1 MNTSKHKTTILRLI
15 AKYGKVTASEC
26 LHISNANQY
35 LGILKR
41 EGVLKDE
48 WTKKDGSPQRFK
60 EWSIKNTPEAREKA
74 KPYLEP
80 CKKYPKS

>member
-1 MNTSKHKTTILRLI
+1 MNTSKHKATILKLI

-35 LGILKR
+35 LGRLKS

-60 EWSIKNTPEAREKA
+60 EWSIKNTPEARAKA
-74 KPYLEP
+74 DQYL
-80 CKKYPKS
+80 K

>member
-1 MNTSKHKTTILRLI
+1 MNTSKHKATILKLI

-35 LGILKR
+35 LGRLKS

-60 EWSIKNTPEAREKA
+60 EWSIKNTPEARTKA
-74 KPYLEP
+74 NKYL
-80 CKKYPKS
+80 K